1 MQLTF
6 EQRLRAGRHLGHQT
20 RKWNPKRAGYTYGV
34 RKGLHLLDLVK
45 TRQQL
50 LEARSFLASQA
61 AEGKTF
67 LFIGTKP
74 QAARPVEEAA
84 RRCRSFFVNERWLG
98 GRLTN
103 WRTVRSSLVRLH
115 LLERQEQRGDLEKL
129 PKKDAATLRQ
139 LKDRLTR
146 YVGGLKGRRRLP
158 DVVILVGQQQEL
170 AAVAE
175 CRRLGIPR
183 VTLLDTDCN
192 PTLTEV
198 GVPTNDDSAAAIEL
212 VVSEFAEA
220 IREGRRVWRSTR
232 GSSRKRGKG
241 EGEAKRTPGRRAI
254 RASSTS
260 AWLLQNEND
269 IP

>member
-1 MQLTF
+1 MQITF

-34 RKGLHLLDLVK
+34 RKGLYLIDLVK
-45 TRQQL
+45 SRQKL
-50 LEARSFLASQA
+50 VEARKYLAAQA

-67 LFIGTKP
+67 LFIGTKT
-74 QAARPVEEAA
+74 QAAHPVQEAA
-84 RRCRSFFVNERWLG
+84 QRCKAFYVTERWLG

-115 LLERQEQRGDLEKL
+115 LLERQEKRGDLEKL
-129 PKKDAATLRQ
+129 PKKEAATLRQ
-139 LKDRLTR
+139 LKERLTH
-146 YVGGLKGRRRLP
+146 YVGGLKGRRRPP
-158 DVVILVGQQQEL
+158 DVAIIVGQQQEL

-198 GVPTNDDSAAAIEL
+198 GVPTNDDSSTAIEL
-212 VVSEFAEA
+212 VVREFAAA
-220 IREGRRVWRSTR
+220 IREGRRLWRTQGAAR
-232 GSSRKRGKG
+232 RTKGKRGVKSYRP
-241 EGEAKRTPGRRAI
+241 AKRTSGRRPV
-254 RASSTS
+254 RG
-260 AWLLQNEND
+260 
-269 IP
+269 